1 MTIRTRS
8 RVLRAV
14 AAVAIGCV
22 LVSLSGCAEDTRDAG
37 DSRGAGD
44 AGRVPETVEGF
55 WFFTYSGQGDAPS
68 GEAFAY
74 VTEDGTRLE
83 GGIASEPLGG
93 PLSGLRD
100 GATFELE
107 IEDVGGAPV
116 VTVEGRFDGV
126 RADGEWTV
134 TQAAGSRGFRG
145 SFKADYFEPGE
156 IAPDENPFV
165 GEWNNFDDGGVTTL
179 IFDEN
184 FRFTGSEADL
194 DFTGQYAFDPSRGL
208 VGVYEADGS
217 SVHMEKL
224 TYRFEGS
231 DAVVLNGSVYRR
243 Q

>member
-1 MTIRTRS
+1 M
-8 RVLRAV
+8 
-14 AAVAIGCV
+14 
-22 LVSLSGCAEDTRDAG
+22 
-37 DSRGAGD
+37 
-44 AGRVPETVEGF
+44 PETVEGF

-74 VTEDGTRLE
+74 VTENDSRLG

-93 PLSGLRD
+93 PLLGSLE
-100 GATFELE
+100 GAEFTLG
-107 IEDVGGAPV
+107 IEDVSGS
-116 VTVEGRFDGV
+116 VTVEAEGLL
-126 RADGEWTV
+126 DGE
-134 TQAAGSRGFRG
+134 QSRGRWTAGGDAVAESSGTFEANR
-145 SFKADYFEPGE
+145 FKEGDVP
-156 IAPDENPFV
+156 PQENPFV
-165 GEWNNFDDGGVTTL
+165 GEWNNFEDGGVTTL

-194 DFTGQYAFDPSRGL
+194 DFTGRYAFDPSRGL

-224 TYRFEGS
+224 SYRFEGS